1 MLLLVE
7 GDDLGN
13 GLQAVVRHRGLGD
26 VLLMVLQVV
35 GDEDHA
41 QCWANTI
48 ELVLQRNKCEME
60 LLYKISLLT
69 IKLASGSLRPYLK
82 SKPI

>member
-1 MLLLVE
+1 MLLLVKA
-7 GDDLGN
+7 DDLGN

-26 VLLMVLQVV
+26 VLLLVLQVV

-48 ELVLQRNKCEME
+48 ELVLQKNKCEME
-60 LLYKISLLT
+60 LLHELLMLT
-69 IKLASGSLRPYLK
+69 IKLALGVFALN
-82 SKPI
+82 

>member
-48 ELVLQRNKCEME
+48 ETCPAKEQV
-60 LLYKISLLT
+60 
-69 IKLASGSLRPYLK
+69 
-82 SKPI
+82 